1 MFTCFVQFGHGSP
14 RGLFSGVAQHVVSSN
29 YIGLG
34 LLWLLGISRD
44 WEYMIFCFHCCGF
57 KLGILD
63 YSFFHFRLI
72 CILGDCGI
80 FFSRNVFALT
90 ISCPF

>member
-1 MFTCFVQFGHGSP
+1 M
-14 RGLFSGVAQHVVSSN
+14 VVRDLE
-29 YIGLG
+29 GLG
-34 LLWLLGISRD
+34 ICDFLLSLLLGIK
-44 WEYMIFCFHCCGF
+44 W
-57 KLGILD
+57 LGILD

-90 ISCPF
+90 ISCLF